1 MAGSPGG
8 RPRLPDLPK
17 DPKSVRQ
24 RVEALERVM
33 ERLVV
38 IPGIKR
44 PVGLD
49 VILDFIPFAGS
60 TAAAVVGAYLA
71 WEARNLGMSKWHLTR
86 MAGNIG
92 IDWLLGLIPFLG
104 AIPDLL
110 FQSNTRNLRI
120 IKRHLDRIHPEGATI
135 DTTPPGPWNRGLVL
149 GMMFGIATVAGFIM
163 WSGGGRSGLDL
174 VGFVLVRA
182 IGITLAPGLLGLTV
196 DCEERSRLRGYD
208 LPLALFAFILLGVV
222 FFRYL

>member
-1 MAGSPGG
+1 MADPTGE
-8 RPRLPDLPK
+8 RPSLPRFGK

-49 VILDFIPFAGS
+49 VILDIVPFAGT
-60 TAAAVVGAYLA
+60 TAAAVIGAYLA

-92 IDWLLGLIPFLG
+92 VDWMLGMIPFLG

-110 FQSNTRNLRI
+110 FRSNTRNLRI
-120 IKRHLDRIHPEGATI
+120 IKRQLDRVHPEGATI

-149 GMMFGIATVAGFIM
+149 GLMFGIALVAGFIM
-163 WSGGGRSGLDL
+163 WSAGRSGLEL
-174 VGFVLVRA
+174 IGFVFARA
-182 IGITLAPGLLGLTV
+182 LGITILPGLLLLTV
-196 DCEERSRLRGYD
+196 EPEDRSRLRGYD
-208 LPLALFAFILLGVV
+208 LALAVFAFILLGVV

>member
-1 MAGSPGG
+1 MASDE
-8 RPRLPDLPK
+8 RPTFPSLSK

-49 VILDFIPFAGS
+49 VILDVIPFVGT
-60 TAAAVVGAYLA
+60 TAAALIGAYLA
-71 WEARNLGMSKWHLTR
+71 WEARNIGMSKWHLTR

-92 IDWLLGLIPFLG
+92 IDWVLGLIPFVG
-104 AIPDLL
+104 AVPDLL

-120 IKRHLDRIHPEGATI
+120 IKRHLDRVHPEGAI
-135 DTTPPGPWNRGLVL
+135 IEPVRPGPWNRGLVL
-149 GMMFGIATVAGFIM
+149 GMMFSIAAIAAFIM
-163 WSGGGRSGLDL
+163 WSGGRSGLDQI
-174 VGFVLVRA
+174 GFALARA
-182 IGITLAPGLLGLTV
+182 VGITILPGLLLLTV
-196 DCEERSRLRGYD
+196 DREDQSRLRGYD
-208 LPLALFAFILLGVV
+208 LPLAVFAFILLGIA
-222 FFRYL
+222 FFRYF

>member
-1 MAGSPGG
+1 MVDPPNG
-8 RPRLPDLPK
+8 RPSFPSFGK

-38 IPGIKR
+38 VPGIKR

-49 VILDFIPFAGS
+49 VILDLIPFVGS
-60 TAAAVVGAYLA
+60 TAAALIGAYLA
-71 WEARNLGMSKWHLTR
+71 WEGRNIGMSKWHLTR

-92 IDWLLGLIPFLG
+92 IDWILGLIPFLG
-104 AIPDLL
+104 AVPDLL

-120 IKRHLDRIHPEGATI
+120 IKRHLDRVHPEGATV
-135 DTTPPGPWNRGLVL
+135 DLTPPGPWNRGLVL
-149 GMMFGIATVAGFIM
+149 GLMFAIALGAGFIM
-163 WSGGGRSGLDL
+163 WSSGRSGLEL
-174 VGFVLVRA
+174 IGFVAARA
-182 IGITLAPGLLGLTV
+182 LAMTILPGLLLLTV
-196 DCEERSRLRGYD
+196 QREDRSRLRGYD
-208 LPLALFAFILLGVV
+208 LPLAVFAFVLLGVV

>member
-1 MAGSPGG
+1 MADK
-8 RPRLPDLPK
+8 RPPFANLGK
-17 DPKSVRQ
+17 DPRSVRQ

-49 VILDFIPFAGS
+49 VILDIIPFAGS
-60 TAAAVVGAYLA
+60 TAAALIGGYLA

-92 IDWLLGLIPFLG
+92 IDWILGLIPFLG
-104 AIPDLL
+104 AVPDLL
-110 FQSNTRNLRI
+110 FRSNSRNLRI
-120 IKRHLDRIHPEGATI
+120 IKRQLDRLHPEGATV
-135 DTTPPGPWNRGLVL
+135 DATPPGPWNRGLVL
-149 GMMFGIATVAGFIM
+149 GLMFGIALIAAFIM
-163 WSGGGRSGLDL
+163 WSGGRSGLDL
-174 VGFVLVRA
+174 MGFVFVRA
-182 IGITLAPGLLGLTV
+182 LGITILPGLLLLAV
-196 DCEERSRLRGYD
+196 EREDRSRLRGYD
-208 LPLALFAFILLGVV
+208 LPLAVFAFVLLGVV

>member
-1 MAGSPGG
+1 MAMPPDE
-8 RPRLPDLPK
+8 RLPFPRLAK
-17 DPKSVRQ
+17 DPKAVRQ

-49 VILDFIPFAGS
+49 VILDVIPFVGS
-60 TAAAVVGAYLA
+60 TAAALIGGYLA
-71 WEARNLGMSKWHLTR
+71 WEARNIGMSRWHLTR

-92 IDWLLGLIPFLG
+92 VDWILGMIPFLG
-104 AIPDLL
+104 AVPDLL

-120 IKRHLDRIHPEGATI
+120 IKRHLDRVHPEGATVE
-135 DTTPPGPWNRGLVL
+135 PVRPGPWSRGLVL
-149 GMMFGIATVAGFIM
+149 GLMFGIALVAAFLM
-163 WSGGGRSGLDL
+163 WRGGRSGLEQI
-174 VGFVLVRA
+174 GFVLVRA
-182 IGITLAPGLLGLTV
+182 LGITALPALLLLSV
-196 DCEERSRLRGYD
+196 DREDRSVLRGYD
-208 LPLALFAFILLGVV
+208 LPLAVFAFILLGIA

>member
-1 MAGSPGG
+1 MAVP
-8 RPRLPDLPK
+8 PLPNLDKP
-17 DPKSVRQ
+17 PKSVRQ

-49 VILDFIPFAGS
+49 VILDVIPFAGT
-60 TAAAVVGAYLA
+60 TAAALIGAYLA
-71 WEARNLGMSKWHLTR
+71 WEARNLGMSKWQLAR

-104 AIPDLL
+104 AVPDLL
-110 FQSNTRNLRI
+110 FRSNTRNLRI
-120 IKRHLDRIHPEGATI
+120 IKRQLDRVHPEGATI
-135 DTTPPGPWNRGLVL
+135 DATPPGPWNRGLVL
-149 GMMFGIATVAGFIM
+149 GLMFVIALLAAFVM
-163 WSGGGRSGLDL
+163 WSGGRSGLEL
-174 VGFVLVRA
+174 IGFVIARA
-182 IGITLAPGLLGLTV
+182 VGITVLPGLLLLAV
-196 DCEERSRLRGYD
+196 EPEDRSRLRGYD
-208 LPLALFAFILLGVV
+208 LPLAVFAFILLGVV

>member
-1 MAGSPGG
+1 MAVPPLPSLDKH
-8 RPRLPDLPK
+8 PR
-17 DPKSVRQ
+17 SVRQ

-49 VILDFIPFAGS
+49 VILDVVPFAGT
-60 TAAAVVGAYLA
+60 TAAALIGAYLA
-71 WEARNLGMSKWHLTR
+71 WEARNLGMSKWQLAR

-104 AIPDLL
+104 AVPDLL
-110 FQSNTRNLRI
+110 FRSNTRNLRI
-120 IKRHLDRIHPEGATI
+120 IKRQLDRVHPEGATI
-135 DTTPPGPWNRGLVL
+135 DATPPGPWNRGLVL
-149 GMMFGIATVAGFIM
+149 GLMFVIALVAAFVM
-163 WSGGGRSGLDL
+163 WSSGRSGLSL
-174 VGFVLVRA
+174 TGFVLARA
-182 IGITLAPGLLGLTV
+182 FGMTVLPGLLLLAV
-196 DCEERSRLRGYD
+196 EPEDRSRLRGYD
-208 LPLALFAFILLGVV
+208 LPLAVFAFILLGVV

>member
-1 MAGSPGG
+1 MASDERPTFPG
-8 RPRLPDLPK
+8 LAK

-49 VILDFIPFAGS
+49 VILDVIPFVGS
-60 TAAAVVGAYLA
+60 TAAALIGAYLA
-71 WEARNLGMSKWHLTR
+71 WEARNIGMSKWHLTR

-92 IDWLLGLIPFLG
+92 IDWILGLIPFLG
-104 AIPDLL
+104 AVPDLL

-120 IKRHLDRIHPEGATI
+120 IKRHLDRVHPEGAVI
-135 DTTPPGPWNRGLVL
+135 EAMRPGPWNRGLVL
-149 GMMFGIATVAGFIM
+149 GMMFVIATIAAFIM
-163 WSGGGRSGLDL
+163 WSGGRSGLDQI
-174 VGFVLVRA
+174 GFALVRA
-182 IGITLAPGLLGLTV
+182 VGITILPGLLLLTV
-196 DCEERSRLRGYD
+196 DRQDQSRLRSYD
-208 LPLALFAFILLGVV
+208 LPLAVFAFILLGIA
-222 FFRYL
+222 FFRYF

>member
-1 MAGSPGG
+1 MVDTPGE
-8 RPRLPDLPK
+8 RPSFPGLAK

-49 VILDFIPFAGS
+49 VILDVIPFVGS
-60 TAAAVVGAYLA
+60 TAAALIGGYLA

-92 IDWLLGLIPFLG
+92 IDWILGMIPFLG
-104 AIPDLL
+104 AVPDLL
-110 FQSNTRNLRI
+110 FQSNTRNVRI
-120 IKRHLDRIHPEGATI
+120 IKRHLDRIHPEGATV
-135 DTTPPGPWNRGLVL
+135 DVTPRGPWNRGLVL
-149 GMMFGIATVAGFIM
+149 GLMFGIALVAGFIM
-163 WSGGGRSGLDL
+163 WSGGRSGLEQI
-174 VGFVLVRA
+174 GFVLARA
-182 IGITLAPGLLGLTV
+182 MGITIVPGLLLLTV
-196 DCEERSRLRGYD
+196 EPEDRSRLRGYD
-208 LPLALFAFILLGVV
+208 LPLAVFAFVLLGIV

>member
-1 MAGSPGG
+1 MAVPPDQ
-8 RPRLPDLPK
+8 RPPLLGLGK

-49 VILDFIPFAGS
+49 VFLNVVPFAGS
-60 TAAAVVGAYLA
+60 TAGALIGAYLA

-92 IDWLLGLIPFLG
+92 VDWILGLIPFLG

-110 FQSNTRNLRI
+110 FRSNTRNLRI
-120 IKRHLDRIHPEGATI
+120 IKRQLDRLHPEGATI
-135 DTTPPGPWNRGLVL
+135 DATPPGPWNRGRVL
-149 GMMFGIATVAGFIM
+149 GLMFGIALAAALVM
-163 WSGGGRSGLDL
+163 WSSGRSGLEL
-174 VGFVLVRA
+174 IGFVLARA
-182 IGITLAPGLLGLTV
+182 LGITILPGLLLLTV
-196 DCEERSRLRGYD
+196 EREDRSRLRGYD
-208 LPLALFAFILLGVV
+208 LPLAVFAFVLLGVV

>member
-1 MAGSPGG
+1 MAVPPGG
-8 RPRLPDLPK
+8 RPPLPSFGR

-24 RVEALERVM
+24 RVEALEKVM

-49 VILDFIPFAGS
+49 VILDIIPFAGT
-60 TAAAVVGAYLA
+60 TAAALIGAYLA

-92 IDWLLGLIPFLG
+92 IDWVLGLIPFLG
-104 AIPDLL
+104 AVPDLL
-110 FQSNTRNLRI
+110 FRSNSRNLRI
-120 IKRHLDRIHPEGATI
+120 IKRQLDRLHPEGATI
-135 DTTPPGPWNRGLVL
+135 EATPTGPWNRGLVL
-149 GMMFGIATVAGFIM
+149 GLMFGIALIAGFVM
-163 WSGGGRSGLDL
+163 WSGGRSGVELI
-174 VGFVLVRA
+174 GFVLARA
-182 IGITLAPGLLGLTV
+182 VGIAILPGLLLLTV
-196 DCEERSRLRGYD
+196 EPEDRTRLRGYD
-208 LPLALFAFILLGVV
+208 LPLAVFAFILLGVV

>member
-1 MAGSPGG
+1 MAVP
-8 RPRLPDLPK
+8 PLPNLDK
-17 DPKSVRQ
+17 HPKSVRQ

-49 VILDFIPFAGS
+49 VILDVVPFAGT
-60 TAAAVVGAYLA
+60 TAAALIGAYLA
-71 WEARNLGMSKWHLTR
+71 WEARNLGMSKWQLAR

-104 AIPDLL
+104 MVPDLL
-110 FQSNTRNLRI
+110 FRSNTRNLRI
-120 IKRHLDRIHPEGATI
+120 IKRQLDRVHPEGATI
-135 DTTPPGPWNRGLVL
+135 DATPPGPWNRGLVL
-149 GMMFGIATVAGFIM
+149 GLMFVIALLAAFVM
-163 WSGGGRSGLDL
+163 WSGGRSGLEL
-174 VGFVLVRA
+174 IGFVIARA
-182 IGITLAPGLLGLTV
+182 VGITVLPGLLLLAV
-196 DCEERSRLRGYD
+196 EPEDRSRLRGYD
-208 LPLALFAFILLGVV
+208 LPLAVFAFILLGVV